1 MRLYYHLF
9 THTGEYS
16 ETPQG
21 VYYATVPYSMN
32 MKVLMMC
39 GAAVCGGIFLGYCVY
54 FDKKRRSDPEYKKK
68 VMASQSNCSLSV

>member
-1 MRLYYHLF
+1 
-9 THTGEYS
+9 
-16 ETPQG
+16 
-21 VYYATVPYSMN
+21 MN